1 MIQPSLSNHSTH
13 KTTTH
18 QALEKNAALKNK
30 ANTQNFS
37 DILSDTLRKNN
48 ATQNTQLKPPTV
60 AEAPKTR
67 LNTDKGT
74 LGIDLDQYFS
84 GEKSPTEFSN
94 LKELPPIFLPSAQN
108 IKALSAHASSR
119 FKQMLSDY
127 NIPDAPQSMTYGTS
141 GEMHLPANYPYATE
155 LKQALKENPGLSR
168 ELSTI
173 NALSSHY
180 VEILKRVPFTE
191 EMSRANSQAAVNNI
205 IAKYSHLLNDNH
217 SYSSLALSFSKEGDV
232 SVMADGSPVTFS

>member
-1 MIQPSLSNHSTH
+1 MIQPSLPNHTTH
-13 KTTTH
+13 KTATH
-18 QALEKNAALKNK
+18 QALENNTALRNK

-48 ATQNTQLKPPTV
+48 ATQNTQLNPQTV
-60 AEAPKTR
+60 AEVPKTP

-74 LGIDLDQYFS
+74 LDIDLDQYFS
-84 GEKSPTEFSN
+84 GEKPPTGFSN
-94 LKELPPIFLPSAQN
+94 LKALPPLFLPSAQN
-108 IKALSAHASSR
+108 IKALSTHASSR

-127 NIPDAPQSMTYGTS
+127 NIPAASQSMAYGTS
-141 GEMHLPANYPYATE
+141 GEMHLPANYPYAAE
-155 LKQALKENPGLSR
+155 LKQALKENPGLNR

-191 EMSRANSQAAVNNI
+191 EMSSANSQVAINNI

-217 SYSSLALSFSKEGDV
+217 SYSSLALSFSKEGTL
-232 SVMADGSPVTFS
+232 SVIADGTPVTFS